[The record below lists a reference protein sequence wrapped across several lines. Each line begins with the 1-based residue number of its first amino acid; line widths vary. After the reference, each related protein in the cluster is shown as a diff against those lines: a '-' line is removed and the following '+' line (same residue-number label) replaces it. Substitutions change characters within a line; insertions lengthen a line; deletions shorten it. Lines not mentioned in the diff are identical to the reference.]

1 MRPSLP
7 ESQEEVRPQP
17 DHDRFT
23 FGVRIIEPLPAE
35 FTHQP
40 GVWFWDRSEA
50 SFQAHQNIQQFDKQD
65 VGESDSFEDL
75 VQPPK
80 RTLACNERITD
91 CTLVT

>member
-7 ESQEEVRPQP
+7 ESQEEVRPSQMTGSRSVFASLS
-17 DHDRFT
+17 HCR
-23 FGVRIIEPLPAE
+23 LSS
-35 FTHQP
+35 THQP
-40 GVWFWDRSEA
+40 GVWFWDLSEA

-65 VGESDSFEDL
+65 VEESDSFEDL

-80 RTLACNERITD
+80 RTSACNERTTD